1 MGLFEFMFG
10 GIEKDL
16 KHELANLDELGIE
29 EVENFKN
36 PEALK
41 EKLSSYEYYSDE
53 GEE

>member
-16 KHELANLDELGIE
+16 KRELANLDELDIDEIE
-29 EVENFKN
+29 NLKN
-36 PEALK
+36 PELLK
-41 EKLSSYEYYSDE
+41 EKFASYEYYTDE